1 MSDLRLNDGKNEHGR
16 IETSK
21 YASNTF
27 SATTD
32 CVPCLNYAEK
42 DSKVPNAD
50 HFGIQETTPPVIAK

>member
-1 MSDLRLNDGKNEHGR
+1 MERMDMEGWKNE
-16 IETSK
+16 ISK
-21 YASNTF
+21 YASNLPF
-27 SATTD
+27 PAKTD